1 MNRQLL
7 MLALLA
13 AAPVLAED
21 LAEVDKPAPTFRLP
35 VYNAKEYGQTT
46 VSMDSF
52 VGAESQDKKT
62 RALLVSFM
70 ASFCGPC
77 KKEMPYLQSLHE
89 KHKGDGLRVMMIS
102 IDTEADGQKKV
113 DELIALN
120 KVSFPVAKDRFN
132 IVARRWLGTKS
143 PLPSLFMV
151 RPDGTISAV
160 HRGYSEDG
168 AALLGKEVELALGLK
183 K

>member
-1 MNRQLL
+1 
-7 MLALLA
+7 
-13 AAPVLAED
+13 
-21 LAEVDKPAPTFRLP
+21 
-35 VYNAKEYGQTT
+35 
-46 VSMDSF
+46 
-52 VGAESQDKKT
+52 
-62 RALLVSFM
+62 
-70 ASFCGPC
+70 
-77 KKEMPYLQSLHE
+77 MPYLQTLHE

-113 DELIALN
+113 EELIALN
-120 KVSFPVAKDRFN
+120 KVTFPVGKDRFN

-160 HRGYSEDG
+160 HRGYSQDG
-168 AALLGKEVELALGLK
+168 AELLGKEVETALGLK